1 MAKKAAPTKAAAT
14 KAPAPAKKQA
24 PAQAAA
30 AKAAAPKTPRD
41 RSSLADQV
49 EHVKALWYGDWGKGK
64 TTALASLAQLG
75 HVVHIDAESGL
86 KQRPLTNLGIPLDN
100 IEPFRLSTEP
110 GAAAERFEN
119 LDALFWELK
128 DEMEDPD
135 AADPVIGLMWD
146 SVTETQKLLLEDIVG
161 KGVAKAERSGQDR
174 DEFQIFR
181 EDWGVN
187 TEQMRRLIRR
197 FRDLPCHVGFSA
209 LPRRDVDDDG
219 VVVYG
224 PAVSPA
230 LQTDLLGYV
239 DIVIH
244 VDVAEIDGQVFY
256 LGDTSPAGKFIAKDR
271 FGVLPRKMVNP
282 SFPRIID
289 YVNGVIEVEDD
300 PLQQEYAEARR
311 SSSARAEAEKASG
324 GASKKK
330 AHGRQSVRQRANAEV
345 SGESAPEQGEADVA
359 EEDRDG
365 NDD

>member
-1 MAKKAAPTKAAAT
+1 MPQLQAKKAAAPAAAPAKKAAAPAT
-14 KAPAPAKKQA
+14 APAKKQA

-30 AKAAAPKTPRD
+30 AKKAAKPTRD
-41 RSSLADQV
+41 RSSLAEQT
-49 EHVKALWYGDWGKGK
+49 EFVKALWYGDWGKGK
-64 TTALASLAQLG
+64 TTALASLAHLG
-75 HVVHIDAESGL
+75 HMVHIDAESGL
-86 KQRPLTNLGIPLDN
+86 KKRPLSNLGVPLDN

-119 LDALFWELK
+119 LNQLFWELK
-128 DEMEDPD
+128 DELEDPD
-135 AADPVIGLMWD
+135 AADPVIGIMWD

-174 DEFQIFR
+174 DEFQIYR

-244 VDVAEIDGQVFY
+244 VDVVEYDGQVFY
-256 LGDTSPAGKFIAKDR
+256 VGDTSPAGKYIAKDR
-271 FGVLPRKMVNP
+271 FGVLPRKMVDP
-282 SFPRIID
+282 TFPRIID
-289 YVNGVIEVEDD
+289 YVNGVIEAEND
-300 PLQQEYAEARR
+300 PLQQEFLDARR
-311 SSSARAEAEKASG
+311 SSSARAEAEKAQGST
-324 GASKKK
+324 KKT
-330 AHGRQSVRQRANAEV
+330 HGRQSVRQRADAEIK
-345 SGESAPEQGEADVA
+345 GEQEATDA
-359 EEDRDG
+359 D
-365 NDD
+365 